1 MATTLPTA
9 AQRLVE
15 AEMAYH
21 RLMIGQS
28 AVEVRDQN
36 NEAVVYSRANAAQ
49 LKAYIE
55 ALKLEI
61 AGTPTTRG
69 PMGVWL

>member
-1 MATTLPTA
+1 MATSLPTA

-36 NEAVVYSRANAAQ
+36 NESVVYSRANAAQ

-61 AGTPTTRG
+61 AGTPTARG